1 MLVFDTS
8 ALITAWR
15 IHYPPATMPSVWRA
29 VEQAIDAERII
40 LPREV
45 YSELEAKD
53 DELLSWAKARRR
65 RIVNPSAEVQQEV
78 GPIAAMFPRRG
89 IRDRADPWVIAEAKV
104 RGFVVVTYEGTN
116 ASTGEPMPGAEKKM
130 PGICKQLGIDCCIVP
145 AGLTRLGLVI

>member
-8 ALITAWR
+8 ALINGWR
-15 IHYPPATMPSVWRA
+15 IHYPPRTMPSVWRA
-29 VEQAIDAERII
+29 IEQAVDGGQII

-53 DELLSWAKARRR
+53 DELLAWAKARRR
-65 RIVNPSAEVQQEV
+65 RFVNPSDKVQQEV

-116 ASTGEPMPGAEKKM
+116 AATGEPTRGAEQKM
-130 PGICKQLGIDCCIVP
+130 PGICKQLGIECCIVP